1 MLAAFIRRRRRRAI
15 AIILGIDRGLF
26 NVIDKEIVYLFS
38 S

>member
-1 MLAAFIRRRRRRAI
+1 MLAAFIRRRRSAI
-15 AIILGIDRGLF
+15 PIILGIDRGLF

>member
-1 MLAAFIRRRRRRAI
+1 MLAAFIRRRRRAI
-15 AIILGIDRGLF
+15 AIISGIDRGLF